1 MPINVL
7 TSDATRA
14 ADRTHV
20 WFNVVL
26 GLLVA
31 ASIPSQRGWWW
42 HDPMFTVARSIPH
55 SQAVWAWSLLVAV
68 TVYAV
73 GSFMPYGHEHRGAV
87 IIAGAGLC
95 FLWYLA
101 FTLALS
107 RQTYVD
113 PAHSAGL
120 WPLLLFF
127 LALLYGH
134 RAVLYAG
141 VFTGARWG
149 THPFQMYPITF
160 LMLVSISQVVI
171 GVSPAT
177 VQAKLEPG
185 AVLAIAGANLIGGVV
200 TMIGLHL
207 KDVEQGLWLEVCG
220 YASLTLTLIVYIT
233 LASRQVNAPVATIG
247 LALSEGFLF
256 ASFHRALQIIL
267 YKWAL
272 YRRQQVRA
280 DRYRALLTGTSIGAL
295 PRQERHLG

>member
-7 TSDATRA
+7 TSDATRT
-14 ADRTHV
+14 ADRIHV

-31 ASIPSQRGWWW
+31 ASIPSPRDWWW
-42 HDPMFTVARSIPH
+42 QDPMFTVARSIPH

-68 TVYAV
+68 AVYAF
-73 GSFMPYGHEHRGAV
+73 GSFMPYGHENRGWV
-87 IIAGAGLC
+87 IIAGSIAC

-101 FTLALS
+101 FTLALA

-134 RAVLYAG
+134 RAVLYADA
-141 VFTGARWG
+141 FTGARWG

-185 AVLAIAGANLIGGVV
+185 AVLSIAGANLIGGTV

-207 KDVEQGLWLEVCG
+207 RDVEQGLWLEICG
-220 YASLTLTLIVYIT
+220 YASLTLTLIVYIG

-256 ASFHRALQIIL
+256 ASFQRALQIIL
-267 YKWAL
+267 YKCAL
-272 YRRQQVRA
+272 YRRQPVRA
-280 DRYRALLTGTSIGAL
+280 DKYRVALTGTSIGAL
-295 PRQERHLG
+295 PRQEQHLG

>member
-7 TSDATRA
+7 TSDVTRS
-14 ADRTHV
+14 ADRVHV

-31 ASIPSQRGWWW
+31 ASIPSPRGWWW

-55 SQAVWAWSLLVAV
+55 SQAVWGWSLLVAV
-68 TVYAV
+68 AVYAF
-73 GSFMPYGHEHRGAV
+73 GSFLPYRHEHRGWV
-87 IIAGAGLC
+87 IIVGASLC

-101 FTLALS
+101 FTLTLA

-113 PAHSAGL
+113 PVHSAGL

-127 LALLYGH
+127 VALLYGH

-149 THPFQMYPITF
+149 SHPFQMYPITF

-177 VQAKLEPG
+177 VQAQLEPG
-185 AVLAIAGANLIGGVV
+185 AVLSIAGANLIGGTV

-207 KDVEQGLWLEVCG
+207 KDLEQGLWLEICG

-233 LASRQVNAPVATIG
+233 LASRQVNAPTATIG

-256 ASFHRALQIIL
+256 ASFHRALQIVL

-272 YRRQQVRA
+272 YRRQTVRA
-280 DRYRALLTGTSIGAL
+280 DRYRAALTGTSIGPL
-295 PRQERHLG
+295 PRQEQPHG

>member
-7 TSDATRA
+7 TSDATRS

-31 ASIPSQRGWWW
+31 ASIPSPRGWWW

-68 TVYAV
+68 VVYAV
-73 GSFMPYGHEHRGAV
+73 GSFMPYGHAHRGSLV
-87 IIAGAGLC
+87 IVGASLC
-95 FLWYLA
+95 FLWYMA

-107 RQTYVD
+107 RQIYVD
-113 PAHSAGL
+113 PVHSTGL

-134 RAVLYAG
+134 RVVLYAD

-185 AVLAIAGANLIGGVV
+185 AVLSIAGANLIGGTV

-220 YASLTLTLIVYIT
+220 YVSLTFTLIVYVT

-256 ASFHRALQIIL
+256 ASFHRALQIVL

-272 YRRQQVRA
+272 YRRQHARA
-280 DRYRALLTGTSIGAL
+280 DRYRAALTGTSIASA
-295 PRQERHLG
+295 RQEQPDG

>member
-31 ASIPSQRGWWW
+31 ASIPSPRGWWW

-87 IIAGAGLC
+87 IIVGAGLC

-160 LMLVSISQVVI
+160 LMLVSISQVV
-171 GVSPAT
+171 
-177 VQAKLEPG
+177 
-185 AVLAIAGANLIGGVV
+185 
-200 TMIGLHL
+200 
-207 KDVEQGLWLEVCG
+207 
-220 YASLTLTLIVYIT
+220 TLTLIVYIT

-272 YRRQQVRA
+272 YRHQPVRA
-280 DRYRALLTGTSIGAL
+280 DRYRAALTGTSISA
-295 PRQERHLG
+295 PARQERHLG

>member
-7 TSDATRA
+7 TSDATRS
-14 ADRTHV
+14 ADRIHV

-31 ASIPSQRGWWW
+31 ASIPSPRDWWW
-42 HDPMFTVARSIPH
+42 QDPMFTVARSIPH
-55 SQAVWAWSLLVAV
+55 SQAVWAWTLLVAV
-68 TVYAV
+68 AVYAF
-73 GSFMPYGHEHRGAV
+73 GSFMPYGHEHRGWV
-87 IIAGAGLC
+87 IIAGSIAC

-101 FTLALS
+101 FTLALA

-134 RAVLYAG
+134 RAVLYADA
-141 VFTGARWG
+141 FTGARWG

-185 AVLAIAGANLIGGVV
+185 AVLSIAGANLIGGTV

-207 KDVEQGLWLEVCG
+207 KDVEQGLWLEICG
-220 YASLTLTLIVYIT
+220 YASLTLTLIVYIG

-256 ASFHRALQIIL
+256 ASFQRALQIIL
-267 YKWAL
+267 YKCAL
-272 YRRQQVRA
+272 YRRQPVRA
-280 DRYRALLTGTSIGAL
+280 DKYRVALTGTSIGAL
-295 PRQERHLG
+295 PRQEQHLG